1 MPVFLKILFI
11 DDFQKAEQWIKD
23 STVLVLKDYLYEL
36 KNGNSVNIERNGRQ

>member
-11 DDFQKAEQWIKD
+11 DVFQKAEQWIKD